1 MTANTIL
8 FEEIDMSTITV
19 EQLKHLSFAEKL
31 QLVEDLWDSIAEEAA
46 RPPTEAQR
54 RVLDERL
61 EEHRRNPETGEA
73 WEIVKARLERQLSD
87 GKQNHV

>member
-1 MTANTIL
+1 MT
-8 FEEIDMSTITV
+8 MITV

-31 QLVEDLWDSIAEEAA
+31 QLVEDLWDDIAQEAAA

-61 EEHRRNPETGEA
+61 AAHQREPGRGRT
-73 WEIVKARLERQLSD
+73 WDEIKAEIEQTHAST
-87 GKQNHV
+87 V